1 MHAAKQVVFS
11 SASRGLRR
19 TWTRSYCRTAV
30 ASSGQEDMASEKPRF
45 TPTNFSVDKQEAFA
59 SLQLRSIADKVCTPL
74 LLGLQSDGYR
84 PLTTTPAC
92 APLPVGWR
100 RACQTA
106 CEPVVVALHGARAAA
121 DVE

>member
-19 TWTRSYCRTAV
+19 TWTRGYCRTAV
-30 ASSGQEDMASEKPRF
+30 ASSGQGASEQEDMASEKPRF

-74 LLGLQSDGYR
+74 LLGLQSDG
-84 PLTTTPAC
+84 
-92 APLPVGWR
+92 
-100 RACQTA
+100 
-106 CEPVVVALHGARAAA
+106 
-121 DVE
+121 